1 MTNMLTV
8 GLGLYT
14 HKGFESFAV
23 EQLYEL
29 ITAPCGFIR
38 SKTLDVRRSGWNPTL
53 QKHLKSELPIVM
65 ANGVFDKRLNT
76 NLIEYSRYIII
87 DLDYELPRDEAKR
100 DADLKRIRCDPYS
113 RLVHLSPR
121 EGIKILV
128 EHDNCDPAHHAELY
142 DVVAAH
148 FGTTA
153 TDTKCRDLARANFI
167 CYDADAQ
174 LNLSSKVFSF
184 TPTGSGAA
192 VKLHTPK
199 WAPKVVSS
207 KTLLSRYEIKPI
219 PAAITS
225 RREMCRVI
233 SLVQK
238 WADKRFPVAKGARN
252 SNLFTFACVLHDRGV
267 SYDDALFYLT
277 SKYVASDFL
286 GDEIE
291 QIVINAYKN

>member
-1 MTNMLTV
+1 MNEQFTV
-8 GLGLYT
+8 GCSLYT
-14 HKGFESFAV
+14 HKGFESFTQ
-23 EQLYEL
+23 EQYFEL
-29 ITAPCGFIR
+29 ITAQSGFIR

-53 QKHLKSELPIVM
+53 QKQLKNELPIVM

-87 DLDYELPRDEAKR
+87 DLDYDLPREETKR

-142 DVVAAH
+142 DVIAAH

-153 TDTKCRDLARANFI
+153 TDTKCRDLSRANFI
-167 CYDADAQ
+167 CYDPDAQ
-174 LNLSSKVFSF
+174 LNLSSNVFRF
-184 TPTGSGAA
+184 TPLKTGEPVEPYNPKRSPKA
-192 VKLHTPK
+192 VVT
-199 WAPKVVSS
+199 
-207 KTLLSRYEIKPI
+207 KTLFGRYGIKPI
-219 PAAITS
+219 PTALQLRSEI
-225 RREMCRVI
+225 CRI
-233 SLVQK
+233 LSMAQK
-238 WADKRFPVAKGARN
+238 WADKKFPIVKGQRN

-267 SYDDALFYLT
+267 SFEDALFYLT
-277 SKYVASDFL
+277 AKYVAKDFL

-291 QIVINAYKN
+291 QIIINAYK